1 VYASYELCRKRER
14 ERERERRNYYGGFD
28 GEAAATAT
36 STSAYVLKFLPFESV
51 TEKDNGLARQR
62 REKNKAVDR

>member
-1 VYASYELCRKRER
+1 MRAMSYAEKERER
-14 ERERERRNYYGGFD
+14 ERERERNYYGGFD